1 MNRATSATTAVLT
14 SDIPPADAHVQDVIE
29 NAGVYKTLLESTNA
43 IPWKINW
50 ATMEFAYI
58 GPQIESLLGWT
69 PDSWKTVDDWVNR
82 MHAEDREYVVNFCV
96 SQSKAGVDH
105 EADYRALKPDGS
117 YLWIRDVV
125 HVVRNEMGEV
135 ESLIGFMFDISER
148 KAIEHEMQRLN
159 QELEHLSFT
168 DGLTGISNRRLFDT
182 RLESEWAHACTSGL
196 PVSLIVLDID
206 HFKNFNDIHGH
217 IAGDD
222 CLKRVAGA
230 LLSVARRSSD
240 VVARFGG
247 EEFIVLLPDTNQETA
262 YALAQS
268 CAAEIAKLEIL
279 HGGSDV
285 SEFVTASFGVGTA
298 RACERLSPEMFVKDV
313 DRVLYRAKTSGRN
326 TIALRDAEVMP

>member
-14 SDIPPADAHVQDVIE
+14 SDIPPANAHVQDVIE

-135 ESLIGFMFDISER
+135 ESLIDL
-148 KAIEHEMQRLN
+148 A
-159 QELEHLSFT
+159 
-168 DGLTGISNRRLFDT
+168 D
-182 RLESEWAHACTSGL
+182 
-196 PVSLIVLDID
+196 
-206 HFKNFNDIHGH
+206 
-217 IAGDD
+217 
-222 CLKRVAGA
+222 
-230 LLSVARRSSD
+230 
-240 VVARFGG
+240 
-247 EEFIVLLPDTNQETA
+247 LLP
-262 YALAQS
+262 
-268 CAAEIAKLEIL
+268 EI
-279 HGGSDV
+279 GRPR
-285 SEFVTASFGVGTA
+285 VT
-298 RACERLSPEMFVKDV
+298 
-313 DRVLYRAKTSGRN
+313 
-326 TIALRDAEVMP
+326 